1 MRFRLLIFA
10 SVLAG
15 GAASAAA
22 GAPVD
27 TEPRPVR
34 WHVLPPE
41 ITDAFVARDGRPL
54 YVIERDGEPGQPE
67 VIGDVVVGARPVLL
81 DRSGR
86 LWCVLPDG
94 RRMVGIKDDHVISA
108 EPSDGA
114 SFRTV
119 CERGGHREMRT
130 AAYEDAAGR
139 VWFGNSRGVQWYD
152 GRRWR
157 AKDLA
162 APAGLADG
170 IPMSAVHITEDEAG
184 TLYFWARWLGGDVCG
199 THGFWTYDGADWK
212 HLTGAVGLDP
222 AGNRLAAVWPIAPG
236 RLLVNAE
243 DGRLVEFLLESHD
256 REVEIAPF
264 LARLNDRRW
273 SVRQEATGELIAM
286 GRRVEP
292 ALRLRLAEEELP
304 EEVRARLR
312 MALGAVRSDGPR
324 RPAPRVQGDIPVSLQ
339 HLKSGRWTVRLIPP
353 ADRRLARGRN
363 WTAVVEGP
371 RRVRDARRMLV
382 LLRADVMETV
392 FVEGAAMPPAS
403 VSVLDAGDDGVW
415 IGIKGRGLF
424 RWTDGRLE
432 PVLDGDRGDFWRII
446 GLDREGRILLS
457 DGERVAALWPGRPEA
472 R

>member
-1 MRFRLLIFA
+1 MRTRLLIFVSA
-10 SVLAG
+10 LAG
-15 GAASAAA
+15 LAASAAG

-41 ITDAFVARDGRPL
+41 VTDAFVARDGRPL
-54 YVIERDGEPGQPE
+54 YVIEREGEPGQPE
-67 VIGDVVVGARPVLL
+67 VDGDVVGGARPVLL

-86 LWCVLPDG
+86 LWCVLPG
-94 RRMVGIKDDHVISA
+94 GERMVGIKDDHVIPV
-108 EPSDGA
+108 EPPDGA

-119 CERGGHREMRT
+119 CERGGHREIRT
-130 AAYEDAAGR
+130 AAYEDNAGR

-152 GRRWR
+152 GRRWQ

-170 IPMSAVHITEDEAG
+170 TPMSALHITEDGAG
-184 TLYFWARWLGGDVCG
+184 TLYFWAEWLEGDVCG

-222 AGNRLAAVWPIAPG
+222 AGNRLAAVCPIAPG
-236 RLLVNAE
+236 RLLVNSG

-256 REVEIAPF
+256 PEVEIAPF
-264 LARLNDRRW
+264 LARLNDPRW
-273 SVRQEATGELIAM
+273 AVRQEATEELIAM

-292 ALRLRLAEEELP
+292 ALRLRLAEEELA

-312 MALGAVRSDGPR
+312 MALGAVKSDAAR
-324 RPAPRVQGDIPVSLQ
+324 RPAPRAPGDIPLSLPQ
-339 HLKSGRWTVRLIPP
+339 LKSGRWTVRLVPP
-353 ADRRLARGRN
+353 IDRRLVRGRK

-371 RRVRDARRMLV
+371 RRVREARRMLV
-382 LLRADVMETV
+382 LLRGDVVETV
-392 FVEGAAMPPAS
+392 FVEDAATPPAPF
-403 VSVLDAGDDGVW
+403 SVLEAGEDGVW
-415 IGIKGRGLF
+415 VGIEGRGLF
-424 RWTDGRLE
+424 RWADGRLE
-432 PVLDGDRGDFWRII
+432 PVLDDDRADFWRII
-446 GLDREGRILLS
+446 GLDRDGRVLLT
-457 DGERVAALWPGRPEA
+457 DGARVAAYWPGQPEA